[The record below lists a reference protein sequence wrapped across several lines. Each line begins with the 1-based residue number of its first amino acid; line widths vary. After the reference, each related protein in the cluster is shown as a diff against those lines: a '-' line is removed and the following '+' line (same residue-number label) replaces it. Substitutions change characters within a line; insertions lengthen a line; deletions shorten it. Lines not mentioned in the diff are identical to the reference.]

1 MRKIAENRPCVRNSR
16 LCVRPDKIRLVVK
29 FIKPRIP
36 KPGAGRA
43 GSHAT
48 MTSIT
53 IFDSL
58 AKTPSTRNPR

>member
-16 LCVRPDKIRLVVK
+16 PCVRPDKIRLIVK

-36 KPGAGRA
+36 EPGAGRA
-43 GSHAT
+43 GSHAI